1 MVKGNQMNSIQN
13 YKITFFLFLLLIGS
27 FVFFQ
32 FNNKSKPIDSVY
44 FDKDSNGLF
53 MEYAKEEVNYQYFLK
68 NKLNKVTVYFPESIS
83 QYDFTEIRFY
93 KDNTLLDL
101 NFKVQEVKDDSL
113 SIVLNDFIESFNNIR
128 IQYQNNDLALYTGL
142 YCFEKLSNITSS
154 DSDSIFIIKKHSL
167 HDDTRYETSIE
178 FNKEL
183 TQDKISILVP
193 TKVLE
198 NNLLK
203 SNALELD
210 HNIWKYQN
218 ECNLAA
224 LDAMKIKRFS
234 FDVVFLAKSENAQES
249 SQFILSTN
257 IPYQSK

>member
-1 MVKGNQMNSIQN
+1 MLKQMKYFQN
-13 YKITFFLFLLLIGS
+13 YKIAFLIFLLLIVS

-44 FDKDSNGLF
+44 FDKDSNSLF
-53 MEYAKEEVNYQYFLK
+53 MEYAKEEVNYQYFLE

-128 IQYQNNDLALYTGL
+128 IQYQNSDLALYTGL
-142 YCFEKLSNITSS
+142 YRFEKLNNITFS
-154 DSDSIFIIKKHSL
+154 DSDLDSIFIIKKHSL

-193 TKVLE
+193 TQVLE

-203 SNALELD
+203 SNTLELE
-210 HNIWKYQN
+210 HHIWKYQN

-224 LDAMKIKRFS
+224 LDVMKIKRFS
-234 FDVVFLAKSENAQES
+234 FDVHFLAKSENAQES